1 MAPIDLEHVHFRYP
15 DGFEALRGVD
25 LHIGAG
31 EKVALVG
38 PNGAG
43 KSTLMLQLNGTLR
56 PAHGSVRVAGLAV
69 AKDTIRRVRA
79 EVGLVFQDPDD
90 QLFSPTVFDDVAFGP
105 LHMGLPADEVHRRV
119 ERALAAVGMA
129 AFAHRVP
136 HRMSLGQRKR
146 VALATVLSMDP
157 SILVFDEPSAGL
169 DPRGRRELIR
179 LLRSLD
185 QTMLVSTHDMRLV
198 AEVFPRT
205 VVMDDGLVVADGPT
219 GDDPGRRGAPRG
231 ARARGPVGR
240 RPSRRSADPVD
251 RRHLE
256 RRQAVRPAEQPRD
269 ERRNPPAQEVE
280 PAADADA
287 RDGEQRSAGRRP
299 RRSAAS
305 PRPAGPRRTRASR
318 ARGTCRRAPG
328 RNGAGTRARAP
339 WGRDGAPSG
348 RAARRARAGT
358 GGCRTR
364 PRRAG

>member
-1 MAPIDLEHVHFRYP
+1 VNTPPPAHEHQHAHDGLPPHVHAPAEVATGGQGAPLAADVAAGRGTIGMHHVHFRYP

-25 LHIGAG
+25 LMIGAG

-56 PAHGSVRVAGLAV
+56 PSSGEVRVAGLTV
-69 AKDTIRRVRA
+69 DKSTLKRVRG

-146 VALATVLSMDP
+146 VAVATVLSMNP

-169 DPRGRRELIR
+169 DPRGRRELIG

-198 AEVFPRT
+198 QEVFERT
-205 VVMDDGLVVADGPT
+205 VVVDDGLVVADGPT
-219 GDDPGRRGAPRG
+219 GALLADVATLEAHGLEAP
-231 ARARGPVGR
+231 
-240 RPSRRSADPVD
+240 
-251 RRHLE
+251 
-256 RRQAVRPAEQPRD
+256 
-269 ERRNPPAQEVE
+269 
-280 PAADADA
+280 
-287 RDGEQRSAGRRP
+287 
-299 RRSAAS
+299 
-305 PRPAGPRRTRASR
+305 
-318 ARGTCRRAPG
+318 
-328 RNGAGTRARAP
+328 
-339 WGRDGAPSG
+339 
-348 RAARRARAGT
+348 
-358 GGCRTR
+358 
-364 PRRAG
+364 

>member
-1 MAPIDLEHVHFRYP
+1 MTTEPHVHEHAHDGAPPHVHPHAHDPSVPAALPADGEPARGTVDLEHVHFQYP

-25 LHIGAG
+25 LRIGAG

-169 DPRGRRELIR
+169 DPRGRRELIG
-179 LLRSLD
+179 LLRTLD

-198 AEVFPRT
+198 AEVFPRI

-219 GDDPGRRGAPRG
+219 GAILADQALLEAHGLEAP
-231 ARARGPVGR
+231 
-240 RPSRRSADPVD
+240 
-251 RRHLE
+251 
-256 RRQAVRPAEQPRD
+256 
-269 ERRNPPAQEVE
+269 
-280 PAADADA
+280 
-287 RDGEQRSAGRRP
+287 
-299 RRSAAS
+299 
-305 PRPAGPRRTRASR
+305 
-318 ARGTCRRAPG
+318 
-328 RNGAGTRARAP
+328 
-339 WGRDGAPSG
+339 
-348 RAARRARAGT
+348 
-358 GGCRTR
+358 
-364 PRRAG
+364 

>member
-1 MAPIDLEHVHFRYP
+1 VTTDPHVHEHAHEGAPPHAHPHEHEPSVPAAPPADGVPARGTVDLEHLHFRYP

-25 LHIGAG
+25 LHIGSG

-56 PAHGSVRVAGLAV
+56 PEHGSVRVAGMAV
-69 AKDTIRRVRA
+69 NKDTIRRVRA

-179 LLRSLD
+179 LLRTLD

-219 GDDPGRRGAPRG
+219 GEI
-231 ARARGPVGR
+231 
-240 RPSRRSADPVD
+240 
-251 RRHLE
+251 L
-256 RRQAVRPAEQPRD
+256 
-269 ERRNPPAQEVE
+269 
-280 PAADADA
+280 ADAA
-287 RDGEQRSAGRRP
+287 LLEAHGLE
-299 RRSAAS
+299 
-305 PRPAGPRRTRASR
+305 
-318 ARGTCRRAPG
+318 AP
-328 RNGAGTRARAP
+328 
-339 WGRDGAPSG
+339 
-348 RAARRARAGT
+348 
-358 GGCRTR
+358 
-364 PRRAG
+364 